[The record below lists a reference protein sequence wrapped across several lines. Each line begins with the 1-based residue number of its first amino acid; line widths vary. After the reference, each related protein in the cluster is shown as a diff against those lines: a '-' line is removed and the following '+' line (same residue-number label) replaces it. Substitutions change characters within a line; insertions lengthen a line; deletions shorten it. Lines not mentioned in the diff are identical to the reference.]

1 MAQKRDE
8 FMILSLSTLIT
19 SLAVN
24 ARLKKAQKL
33 ELVLYVTV
41 RLLMHFALNSSQEN
55 ETELT

>member
-1 MAQKRDE
+1 
-8 FMILSLSTLIT
+8 MILSLSTLIT

-41 RLLMHFALNSSQEN
+41 RLLMHFALNSSQEK
-55 ETELT
+55 ERELT